1 VYIIVWLVGLCV
13 CWFVIIYLF
22 FKNNFMAKFSLFS
35 EVLEKNLEASFYF
48 SVLQKKK
55 KQWKRCSFI

>member
-1 VYIIVWLVGLCV
+1 
-13 CWFVIIYLF
+13 
-22 FKNNFMAKFSLFS
+22 MAKFSLFS

-55 KQWKRCSFI
+55 NNGKGVLLFSVKL